1 MRKHW
6 FSRKAAANRH
16 PASFPAFPSH
26 RGVFRLLFGDFHLR
40 PYISCGSQAAHGSAF
55 HAEAALITVV
65 PNLVLV
71 FRDHVW
77 LRRFGDVRKEHS
89 RSSFFSHHESCP
101 DLLTFQFSW
110 SLIASLLQAIVLC
123 LVCLVSFQ
131 FSWSLI
137 ASLLQGCAFCF
148 GSSRLFGFAYRRKFF
163 TPLI

>member
-1 MRKHW
+1 MVRKHW
-6 FSRKAAANRH
+6 FSRKAAANRP
-16 PASFPAFPSH
+16 PASFPAFPSQ
-26 RGVFRLLFGDFHLR
+26 RGDFRLLFGDFHLR

-55 HAEAALITVV
+55 HAVAALITVV

-110 SLIASLLQAIVLC
+110 SLIASLLQ
-123 LVCLVSFQ
+123 
-131 FSWSLI
+131 
-137 ASLLQGCAFCF
+137 GCAFFAHPPAPGICCCF
-148 GSSRLFGFAYRRKFF
+148 IVWIDFCVCSLCS
-163 TPLI
+163 PLR